1 MAVFTVRCRRAGED
15 TGRAP
20 VRGTIALTYSTI
32 TYFIVLYE
40 RRSKHLSIVR
50 PMSFCDP
57 TQQGVARCLDPSGRG
72 RLCLFHGDY
81 AAAGQVI
88 SAVTDEEIC

>member
-1 MAVFTVRCRRAGED
+1 MPKLESPLSGA
-15 TGRAP
+15 
-20 VRGTIALTYSTI
+20 RGLLQSERTENKGTI

-57 TQQGVARCLDPSGRG
+57 TQQGMARCLDPSGRG

-81 AAAGQVI
+81 AVVGQVI